1 MQTRAGIKVFMED
14 DALEH
19 LDGDEIFAEIYQ
31 QQRKGI
37 SVSKVTKT
45 GACSAAVD
53 DIPMSQ
59 AEDLAH
65 FGVKIAGR
73 HVRCV
78 KEELA
83 PLDGDD
89 DEPGDRTRPNATPK
103 PAARI
108 PL

>member
-1 MQTRAGIKVFMED
+1 M
-14 DALEH
+14 
-19 LDGDEIFAEIYQ
+19 
-31 QQRKGI
+31 
-37 SVSKVTKT
+37 TKT
-45 GACSAAVD
+45 GTCSAAVD

-89 DEPGDRTRPNATPK
+89 DEPGGPNQTERDAEAGGAHPALIRPYSP
-103 PAARI
+103 
-108 PL
+108 